1 MRRSKPL
8 CTLLLALLLLTCAAC
23 GQTQT
28 VQPEDTGDKDQYM
41 TDPVPEGKL
50 APVEPQDSNV
60 DADTKYTCTISIS
73 CETIL
78 DNMDKCAESKKALV
92 PEDGIILPATEVTF
106 SDGES
111 VFDVLQRVC
120 KDNKIHMESSFT
132 PVYNSAYIEGI
143 HNLYEFDVGKFS
155 GWMYAVNGWFPN
167 YGCSRYQLKNGDVVE
182 WCYTC
187 DLGEDLGSGMGG

>member
-1 MRRSKPL
+1 MRRFKTL
-8 CTLLLALLLLTCAAC
+8 CALLLALLVMLACAAC
-23 GQTQT
+23 GQQT
-28 VQPEDTGDKDQYM
+28 QPEDTGDKDQYM
-41 TDPVPEGKL
+41 TEPVPEGKP

-60 DADTKYTCTISIS
+60 DADIKYTCTISIS

-78 DNMDKCAESKKALV
+78 DNMDKCAESKKTLV

-106 SDGES
+106 SDDES
-111 VFDVLQRVC
+111 VYDVLQRVC
-120 KDNKIHMESSFT
+120 KANKIHMESSFT

-143 HNLYEFDVGKFS
+143 HNLYEFDVGKLS

-167 YGCSRYQLKNGDVVE
+167 YGCSRYQVKDGDVVE
-182 WCYTC
+182 WRYTC

>member
-1 MRRSKPL
+1 MRRFKPL
-8 CTLLLALLLLTCAAC
+8 CALLLTLLLLSSTAC

-28 VQPEDTGDKDQYM
+28 VQPEGTGDKDQYM
-41 TDPVPEGKL
+41 TNPVPEGKQ
-50 APVEPQDSNV
+50 APVEPQDSDV
-60 DADTKYTCTISIS
+60 DTNKKYTCTISIS

-78 DNMDKCAESKKALV
+78 GNMDKCAESKKALV

-111 VFDVLQRVC
+111 VYDVLQRVC
-120 KDNKIHMESSFT
+120 KENKIHMESSFT

-143 HNLYEFDVGKFS
+143 HNLYEFDVGTLS

-167 YGCSRYQLKNGDVVE
+167 YGCSRYQLKNSDVVE

>member
-1 MRRSKPL
+1 MRRFKPL
-8 CTLLLALLLLTCAAC
+8 CALLLTLLLLSCTAC

-28 VQPEDTGDKDQYM
+28 VQPEGTGDKVQYM
-41 TDPVPEGKL
+41 TDPVPEGKP
-50 APVEPQDSNV
+50 APVEPQDSDV
-60 DADTKYTCTISIS
+60 DTNKKYTCTISIS

-78 DNMDKCAESKKALV
+78 GNMDKCAESKKALV

-111 VFDVLQRVC
+111 VYDVLQRVC
-120 KDNKIHMESSFT
+120 KENKIHMESSFT

-143 HNLYEFDVGKFS
+143 HNLYEYDAGKLS

-167 YGCSRYQLKNGDVVE
+167 YGCSRYQLKDGDVVE
-182 WCYTC
+182 WRYTC
-187 DLGEDLGSGMGG
+187 DLGKDVGGTMSE

>member
-23 GQTQT
+23 GQQQA
-28 VQPEDTGDKDQYM
+28 QPEDTGDKDQYM
-41 TDPVPEGKL
+41 TDPVPEGKP

-60 DADTKYTCTISIS
+60 DVETEYTCTISIS

-111 VFDVLQRVC
+111 VYDVLQRVC
-120 KDNKIHMESSFT
+120 KANKIHMESSFT

-143 HNLYEFDVGKFS
+143 HNLYEFDVGKLS
-155 GWMYAVNGWFPN
+155 GWMYAVNGWYPN
-167 YGCSRYQLKNGDVVE
+167 YGCSRYQLKDGDVVE
-182 WCYTC
+182 WRYTC
-187 DLGEDLGSGMGG
+187 DLGEDVGGNMSE

>member
-1 MRRSKPL
+1 MRRFKTL
-8 CTLLLALLLLTCAAC
+8 CALLLALLLLLCAAC
-23 GQTQT
+23 GQQQA
-28 VQPEDTGDKDQYM
+28 QPEDTGDKDQYM
-41 TDPVPEGKL
+41 TDPVPEGKP

-60 DADTKYTCTISIS
+60 DVETEYTCTISIS

-78 DNMDKCAESKKALV
+78 GNMDKCAESKKALV

-111 VFDVLQRVC
+111 VYDVLQRVC
-120 KDNKIHMESSFT
+120 KANKIHMESSFT

-143 HNLYEFDVGKFS
+143 HNLYEFDVGKLS

-167 YGCSRYQLKNGDVVE
+167 YGCSRYQVKDGDVVK